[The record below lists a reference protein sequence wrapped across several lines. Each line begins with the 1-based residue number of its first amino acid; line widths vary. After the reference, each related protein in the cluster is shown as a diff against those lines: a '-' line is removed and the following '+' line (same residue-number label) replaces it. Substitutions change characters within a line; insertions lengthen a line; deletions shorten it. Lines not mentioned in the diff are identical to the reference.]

1 MIVLNN
7 SSFSNCHSD
16 LDVRSSVTCLNSIP
30 HGRLA
35 DRLLSEGLL
44 TPKLLED
51 LKKEWQYE
59 DAEKKSGQSSS
70 NVLASTDVKRSRRE
84 ALKFKRSSRKYKT

>member
-1 MIVLNN
+1 MLG
-7 SSFSNCHSD
+7 
-16 LDVRSSVTCLNSIP
+16 LDVRSSVASLNSIP

-59 DAEKKSGQSSS
+59 IADKSPGQSST
-70 NVLASTDVKRSRRE
+70 LTPASSDVKRSRRD